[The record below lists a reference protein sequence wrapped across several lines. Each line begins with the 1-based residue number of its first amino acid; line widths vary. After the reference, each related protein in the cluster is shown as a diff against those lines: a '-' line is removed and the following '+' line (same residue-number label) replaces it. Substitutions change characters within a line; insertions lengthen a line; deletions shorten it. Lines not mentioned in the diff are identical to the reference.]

1 MASRNRRSD
10 PDQPEVLTP
19 DEALT
24 IGRKIAHDQ
33 VTPHDLAAIF
43 AALLSSDDSA
53 TREEVLRQLIIG
65 IALEDVEARETIDD
79 FIAEVS
85 RIYRIA

>member
-1 MASRNRRSD
+1 M
-10 PDQPEVLTP
+10 
-19 DEALT
+19 
-24 IGRKIAHDQ
+24 
-33 VTPHDLAAIF
+33 TPHDLAAIF
-43 AALLSSDDSA
+43 AALLSSDDPA